1 MWCYCQY
8 KVSGIN
14 PFCCNIIISN
24 TVRRIKNMKWKH
36 LAIMFIVILL
46 LFGCSSYNN
55 KNTDESRGTT
65 DKTIEK
71 TRYNEDGKLE
81 RNNRILLEK
90 HEIIQI
96 LLIKFRTV
104 IVTVTTVLLT
114 TVKMSMM
121 FQKKLPI
128 ASWMKLPKSTV
139 HMY

>member
-14 PFCCNIIISN
+14 PFCCNIIIAN

-36 LAIMFIVILL
+36 LAIMFTAILL

-65 DKTIEK
+65 DKTNEK

-81 RNNRILLEK
+81 RNNRNITRKTRENTNINDKVSEHYLNSNNRHSNNSEENK
-90 HEIIQI
+90 DVQ
-96 LLIKFRTV
+96 T
-104 IVTVTTVLLT
+104 
-114 TVKMSMM
+114 
-121 FQKKLPI
+121 
-128 ASWMKLPKSTV
+128 
-139 HMY
+139 